1 MSSTESTTRASNAPW
16 HWDFEMQG
24 LPMKSHKKP
33 STGRF
38 CDGGVCRSLNDQTPG
53 PWWSLST
60 SDVTTLDETDGI
72 NPKPRS
78 WSDRNRRTLANRTV
92 EDRML
97 VIELLDSLTHRQRE
111 VLVLRYVGQLSV
123 PEIARSLNCAE
134 GTIKSTLHM
143 ATRESISA
151 CERSGTCR

>member
-1 MSSTESTTRASNAPW
+1 MVALNLGRDNSRRDRRQESKAPLLV
-16 HWDFEMQG
+16 G
-24 LPMKSHKKP
+24 
-33 STGRF
+33 
-38 CDGGVCRSLNDQTPG
+38 PG
-53 PWWSLST
+53 SEN
-60 SDVTTLDETDGI
+60 VGQQE
-72 NPKPRS
+72 
-78 WSDRNRRTLANRTV
+78 V

-143 ATRESISA
+143 ALEKASRRAKGAEHVDD
-151 CERSGTCR
+151 R